1 MTLSCPACGTPSQ
14 SIMKDSTSLKMCE
27 NPDCRVDDFFSGD
40 E

>member
-1 MTLSCPACGTPSQ
+1 MSLGCPACGRASMSRVRE
-14 SIMKDSTSLKMCE
+14 SISLKMCE